1 MKHLTNFIKEAQ
13 ETKYL
18 DTISKIVDIVIY
30 LFDYTYKNKDLGVK
44 SWGREMFTDE
54 KICNTIKDKIEE
66 LKSYCNVKCEHI
78 YPYNN
83 TKFKSVL
90 LNPYKSKHGKRS
102 YTGVDLQ
109 DPFNDAKLLIIE
121 KDKTSDGIYN
131 GGKTLEIYFY
141 NILYNSK
148 QKNLY
153 LSIYLS
159 DEKENGIR
167 FYSFNSLDKNV
178 EPYKYDKLYK
188 GFIIDLN
195 KEMSTKFDNV
205 QRIGWVNK

>member
-1 MKHLTNFIKEAQ
+1 MKHLVNFIKEEQ

-44 SWGREMFTDE
+44 SWGREMITDE

-66 LKSYCNVKCEHI
+66 LKSYCNVKYEHI

-83 TKFKSVL
+83 TKFNTVVSRI
-90 LNPYKSKHGKRS
+90 YKYRNSRARKGID
-102 YTGVDLQ
+102 YN
-109 DPFNDAKLLIIE
+109 DPFNTGKLVIIE
-121 KDKTSDGIYN
+121 TDKTSEGIYN
-131 GGKTLEIYFY
+131 NGTTLNIYFY
-141 NILYNSK
+141 NLSNNSK
-148 QKNLY
+148 PKNLL

-159 DEKENGIR
+159 DKTKNGIE
-167 FYSFNSLDKNV
+167 FSSFNSSDKYI
-178 EPYKYDKLYK
+178 EPTNYDKRFK

-195 KEMSTKFDNV
+195 KELSTKFDNV
-205 QRIGWVNK
+205 QRIGWMNK